1 MSQARTRV
9 VAYAACAAVVGF
21 ALRTWAVPA
30 WRRFAEHQAREAE
43 LHAG

>member
-1 MSQARTRV
+1 MSQPRTRF
-9 VAYAACAAVVGF
+9 VALVACGAAVAF

-30 WRRFAEHQAREAE
+30 WRRYAEHQARDAE

>member
-1 MSQARTRV
+1 MSQARIRF
-9 VAYAACAAVVGF
+9 VASVACAVAAGF

>member
-1 MSQARTRV
+1 MSHARIRL
-9 VAYAACAAVVGF
+9 VAYVACAAAAAF

-30 WRRFAEHQAREAE
+30 WRRFAEHDAREAE

>member
-1 MSQARTRV
+1 MSQPRIRSVVV
-9 VAYAACAAVVGF
+9 VACGVAVAF

-30 WRRFAEHQAREAE
+30 WRRFAEHQARDAE

>member
-1 MSQARTRV
+1 MSRAPIRF
-9 VAYAACAAVVGF
+9 VAMVACGAAVAF

-30 WRRFAEHQAREAE
+30 WRRFAEHDAREAE

>member
-1 MSQARTRV
+1 MSQPRIRFV
-9 VAYAACAAVVGF
+9 VLAVCAAVAAF

-30 WRRFAEHQAREAE
+30 WRRFAEHDAREAE

>member
-1 MSQARTRV
+1 MSQPRIRFV
-9 VAYAACAAVVGF
+9 VFVACGAAVAF

-30 WRRFAEHQAREAE
+30 WRRFAEHDAREAE

>member
-1 MSQARTRV
+1 MSRAPIRF
-9 VAYAACAAVVGF
+9 VAFLACGAAGAF

-30 WRRFAEHQAREAE
+30 WRRFAEHDAREAE

>member
-1 MSQARTRV
+1 VSQPRIRFV
-9 VAYAACAAVVGF
+9 VFAACGAAAAF

-30 WRRFAEHQAREAE
+30 WRRFAEHDAREAE

>member
-1 MSQARTRV
+1 MSQTRIRL
-9 VAYAACAAVVGF
+9 VAQVACAAAVAF

-30 WRRFAEHQAREAE
+30 WRRFAEHDAREAE